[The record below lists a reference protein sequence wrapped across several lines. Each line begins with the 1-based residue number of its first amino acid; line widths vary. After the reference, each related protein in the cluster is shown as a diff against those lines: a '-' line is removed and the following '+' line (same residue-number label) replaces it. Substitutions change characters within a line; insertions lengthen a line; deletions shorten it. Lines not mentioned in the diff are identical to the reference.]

1 MDLMVQI
8 TLLATTKFCEYRLKK
23 TIIGFICSLF
33 YKPSK
38 NEESMIPLINN
49 TIETDTSLEA
59 GDESSMVNNE
69 TTMNEIISN
78 SPKDKE
84 LVSMYKNGIFIEDYF
99 LNFFDQIL
107 NITIV
112 FLLFV
117 SSKKGIE

>member
-1 MDLMVQI
+1 
-8 TLLATTKFCEYRLKK
+8 
-23 TIIGFICSLF
+23 
-33 YKPSK
+33 
-38 NEESMIPLINN
+38 MIPLINN

-107 NITIV
+107 NILT
-112 FLLFV
+112 LSLFEVYYSKHFSTKANDLRLSVDMKIEQDV
-117 SSKKGIE
+117 SGIGYIWCGCRPF